1 MPLSSVVQAPVVK
14 VQTGQTDREDDH
26 LVVEEP
32 LEIRLEYGPADH
44 RRIQNVSVIMRT
56 PGNDT
61 ALATGFLFTEGII
74 ADMSEIASVQDD
86 YVNSDGFRDNIML
99 VKLQEEAV
107 PNLQKADRN
116 FYATSTCGVCGK
128 ASIGAVRTVA
138 APRPAFESPVRIDP
152 GVLHALPGR
161 LAEKQQLLSGM
172 GELHASAFFTAE
184 GDLLMMA
191 EDVGRHNALDKLIG
205 EALEKKLLP
214 LEDHILLLSGR
225 ASFELMQKAAISGV
239 KLVAAMGA
247 PSSLAVQLAEEFGMA
262 LIGFLR
268 EGRFNIYTGE
278 NRLRAVESSS

>member
-152 GVLHALPGR
+152 GVLHTLPGR